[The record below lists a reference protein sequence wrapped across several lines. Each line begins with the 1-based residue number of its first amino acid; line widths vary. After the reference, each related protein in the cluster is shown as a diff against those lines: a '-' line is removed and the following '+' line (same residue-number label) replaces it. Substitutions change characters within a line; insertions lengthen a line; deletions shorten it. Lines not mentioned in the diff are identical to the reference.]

1 MTISD
6 REKAI
11 RQKLKDN
18 FPHFASKCLKIRT
31 KEGQILPFTLNRAQQ
46 YIHAKLEEQKALTG
60 KVRALILKGRQQG
73 CSTYV
78 GARYYHQV
86 IHRFGTQAFILTHA
100 LDATNNLYKMAQRY
114 YENTPSLIKPEVTTS
129 NAKELIFGKLDSGY
143 KLGTAE
149 NQSVGRSATIQLLHG
164 SEVAFWN
171 HASEHAK
178 GIFQAVPN
186 ATGTEIVLESTANG
200 VGNFF
205 HQQWQKAEAGESEYI
220 AIFVPWFWQEEYQT
234 NVPDNFALT
243 VDEEE
248 LMRQYNLTIKQIAW
262 RRNKITEF
270 SVNGTDGVKS
280 FMQEYP
286 CIVGGER
293 VGTNIGLIPIE
304 QTYENLQTN
313 TGIIKKTWC
322 SGNKNTIQINTSLG
336 YTLKCTLDHRIA
348 TASHFVEA
356 KDSLNNFIK
365 LSIPN
370 FCEKLHILTWN
381 PMPTITS
388 SIIINEDWGLF
399 LGYFMGDGS
408 YSDCTLSFAF
418 NNKDTDCIEII
429 KKLVKK
435 LFDLDLYERVTSTNG
450 IELRV
455 SCITLRPI
463 FKALGILT
471 FNSKGNFKRKVNVP
485 EVIWRSP
492 KFVIKQFLK
501 GLFEADGFANNK
513 NASIKFFSKYETFVK
528 DVQLLLLGFGITSRR
543 IHVEKKS
550 GDKIHTYM
558 GNELSLRNA
567 EAKLFK
573 NEIGFLGQRKIA
585 KCDNWIYSEHNKGK
599 KLKLEDEVIS
609 ITPLGFNIVYDIEMQ
624 TEPHVFD
631 VQGILVHNCNSSE
644 AFQLTGEDSYVPNEL
659 VLRARKTIQVD
670 DYGHLVVGVD
680 PARFGADRSAIIRR
694 KGRKAFGLETYVKKD
709 TMEIVGIVNNIIMR
723 EQPAKVFVDI
733 GGLGAGIVDRLK
745 ELGHGNVVI
754 GINAGSTPLD
764 SRKYSNKRSEMWGE
778 LKSWL
783 EDEPCQIPDSDE
795 LHSDICGTRYK
806 IDSNSRL
813 MMEKKEEM
821 KKRGIRS
828 SDTADALCLT
838 FSLPINQI
846 ANSSKTSQTAGKIMG
861 KQRTLLTA
869 KGQLYGNSS

>member
-1 MTISD
+1 MSISD

-114 YENTPSLIKPEVTTS
+114 YENTPALVKPEVTTS
-129 NAKELIFGKLDSGY
+129 NAKELIFGRLDSGY

-171 HASEHAK
+171 HAAEHAK

-186 ATGTEIVLESTANG
+186 ALGTEIVLESTANG

-220 AIFVPWFWQEEYQT
+220 AIFVPWFWQEEYQSEVSHDFT
-234 NVPDNFALT
+234 PT
-243 VDEEE
+243 IDEDE
-248 LMRQYNLTIKQIAW
+248 LMRQYYLTINQIAW

-286 CIVGGER
+286 C
-293 VGTNIGLIPIE
+293 
-304 QTYENLQTN
+304 
-313 TGIIKKTWC
+313 
-322 SGNKNTIQINTSLG
+322 
-336 YTLKCTLDHRIA
+336 
-348 TASHFVEA
+348 
-356 KDSLNNFIK
+356 
-365 LSIPN
+365 
-370 FCEKLHILTWN
+370 
-381 PMPTITS
+381 
-388 SIIINEDWGLF
+388 
-399 LGYFMGDGS
+399 
-408 YSDCTLSFAF
+408 
-418 NNKDTDCIEII
+418 
-429 KKLVKK
+429 
-435 LFDLDLYERVTSTNG
+435 
-450 IELRV
+450 
-455 SCITLRPI
+455 
-463 FKALGILT
+463 
-471 FNSKGNFKRKVNVP
+471 
-485 EVIWRSP
+485 
-492 KFVIKQFLK
+492 
-501 GLFEADGFANNK
+501 
-513 NASIKFFSKYETFVK
+513 
-528 DVQLLLLGFGITSRR
+528 
-543 IHVEKKS
+543 
-550 GDKIHTYM
+550 
-558 GNELSLRNA
+558 
-567 EAKLFK
+567 
-573 NEIGFLGQRKIA
+573 
-585 KCDNWIYSEHNKGK
+585 
-599 KLKLEDEVIS
+599 
-609 ITPLGFNIVYDIEMQ
+609 
-624 TEPHVFD
+624 
-631 VQGILVHNCNSSE
+631 NSSE

-659 VLRARKTIQVD
+659 VLRARKTIQID
-670 DYGHLVVGVD
+670 DFGHLVIGVD

-709 TMEIVGIVNNIIMR
+709 TMELTGIVNQIIVNER
-723 EQPAKVFVDI
+723 PVKVFVDI

-745 ELGHGNVVI
+745 ELGHGDIIVGV
-754 GINAGSTPLD
+754 NAGSSPLD

-783 EDEPCQIPDSDE
+783 QDEPCQIPDSDE

-813 MMEKKEEM
+813 VMEKKEEM

-838 FSLPINQI
+838 FSQPIIVKDNNKK
-846 ANSSKTSQTAGKIMG
+846 ASTLMS
-861 KQRTLLTA
+861 KQRINLNA
-869 KGQLYGNSS
+869 RSQIYGHS